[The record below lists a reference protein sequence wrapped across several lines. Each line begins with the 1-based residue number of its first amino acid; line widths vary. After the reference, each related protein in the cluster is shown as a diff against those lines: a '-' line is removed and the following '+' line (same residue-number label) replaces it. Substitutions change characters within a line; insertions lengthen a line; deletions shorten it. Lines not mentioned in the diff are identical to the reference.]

1 MRIGSG
7 SGPRGPKGAS
17 GVKGAAGATK
27 AKAAFKVEQVDK
39 ATALDPDEAR
49 SALSEAWQRIAEEL
63 RDGGIEDRHE
73 AIRRAVS
80 AVIQDRF
87 KGLKGNGVKRIED
100 QVAKVLDDDPRMAD
114 RLADQFRRLADRGS
128 K

>member
-7 SGPRGPKGAS
+7 GGPRGPKGAS
-17 GVKGAAGATK
+17 GVKGAAGPTK

-39 ATALDPDEAR
+39 TDALDPDEAR
-49 SALSEAWQRIAEEL
+49 SALSDAWQRIAEEL

-80 AVIQDRF
+80 EVIKDRF
-87 KGLKGNGVKRIED
+87 KGLQGKGVQTIEEK
-100 QVAKVLDDDPRMAD
+100 VAKVLDDDPRMAD
-114 RLADQFRRLADRGS
+114 RLAEQFRRLADRGS
-128 K
+128 E

>member
-1 MRIGSG
+1 MRIGGG
-7 SGPRGPKGAS
+7 SGPRGPKGPS
-17 GVKGAAGATK
+17 GVKGTSATGQ
-27 AKAAFKVEQVDK
+27 AKKTFKVEQVDK
-39 ATALDPDEAR
+39 TTTLDPDEAR

-73 AIRRAVS
+73 AIRRAVH
-80 AVIQDRF
+80 AVIKDRF
-87 KGLKGNGVKRIED
+87 KGLQGKGVQKIED

-114 RLADQFRRLADRGS
+114 RLADQFRQLAERGS

>member
-1 MRIGSG
+1 MRIGRG
-7 SGPRGPKGAS
+7 GGPRGPKGPS
-17 GVKGAAGATK
+17 GVKGAQGADK
-27 AKAAFKVEQVDK
+27 AKKAFKVEQVDK
-39 ATALDPDEAR
+39 TAALDPDEAR

-73 AIRRAVS
+73 AIRRAVH
-80 AVIQDRF
+80 AVIKDRF
-87 KGLKGNGVKRIED
+87 KGLQGKGVRKIED

-114 RLADQFRRLADRGS
+114 RLADQFRRLADRSS

>member
-1 MRIGSG
+1 MRVGRG
-7 SGPRGPKGAS
+7 GGPRGPKGAS
-17 GVKGAAGATK
+17 GVKGATGPTK
-27 AKAAFKVEQVDK
+27 SKAAFKVEQVDK

-80 AVIQDRF
+80 EVIKDRF
-87 KGLKGNGVKRIED
+87 KGLQGKGVQRIED

-114 RLADQFRRLADRGS
+114 RLAEQFRRLADRGS
-128 K
+128 E